1 MYELLESRLTS
12 QGFTVIKNESEIRV
26 YCDTSSMAVAVFNTI
41 HGDLTYTIYFVK
53 EVEYEK
59 RKWLQMILSQCQHEF
74 AK

>member
-26 YCDTSSMAVAVFNTI
+26 YCDTSSMAVAVFNTV

-53 EVEYEK
+53 EVEHEK
-59 RKWLQMILSQCQHEF
+59 RKWLQMILSQYQHEF
-74 AK
+74 VR